1 MIKISKDILVG
12 MLEEILYDAKEKDS
26 IYNEISL
33 QFQLGEKIKKYID
46 DDKVCVEYER
56 NIKYFEI
63 YNEKDEKSRKKYN
76 KSEIDIVIYEKGK
89 EKDIK
94 SEKYAIEL
102 KYPAHRKWLSKSEK
116 YIDGEYPYRMKQFIE
131 DIIFMDKLK
140 KDGFTKTFCI
150 VFVDDDGF
158 HTGNIEL
165 ENEIYQCFR
174 KQNDNSQLKEIS
186 GIIKVPTKKNK
197 NAVIDLK
204 DVTPQTIKW
213 NYISSNKELAYYIL
227 EF

>member
-1 MIKISKDILVG
+1 MIKISKDILVD
-12 MLEEILYDAKEKDS
+12 LLREVLTEATKNDS

-33 QFQLGEKIKKYID
+33 QFELGKKIKKYINNN
-46 DDKVCVEYER
+46 KVCVEYER
-56 NIKYFEI
+56 NIKYFGI
-63 YNEKDEKSRKKYN
+63 NNEKDGKNRKKYN

-102 KYPAHRKWLSKSEK
+102 KYPAHRKCLSKSEK
-116 YIDGEYPYRMKQFIE
+116 YIGGEYPYRMKQFIE

-140 KDGFTKTFCI
+140 KEGFTKTFCI

-174 KQNDNSQLKEIS
+174 KQDDNSQLKEIS
-186 GIIKVPTKKNK
+186 GIIKAPTKKNK

-213 NYISSNKELAYYIL
+213 NYISSDKELAYYIL